1 MSDIASDDKFQSR
14 IQKMQLLRNDN
25 PRLDTPENIIRKA
38 VERKYPRLNFED
50 SRKIVN
56 DLVTKPTSEKIKIGN
71 EEVRIDDLTEYV
83 ADNIELINAGSSEY
97 GASSLGEYFGWI
109 EEAQSVIKNMNDG
122 EVTPQDLDDKH
133 NLLTNFQQREV
144 DLMVCISLYRRCNL
158 ENPRIKQKYDE
169 LNKKLLRLRE
179 IRSAIENSTKD
190 RVDEKK
196 IEDNDKSPEFLKAT
210 LYLHFLALLHNEIQE
225 NRQIVSEED
234 RRKLNVYSSSFV
246 NSSYILDN
254 IKKNNLLRKSAYRE
268 SLAEKFVE
276 SKPEVHSREAIEHK
290 LMILSGRIKPEFRD
304 SNYDASKIRER
315 VFDMNKYLQLK
326 RMQDGQEYLRA

>member
-109 EEAQSVIKNMNDG
+109 EEAQSVIKHMNDG
-122 EVTPQDLDDKH
+122 EVTAQDLDDKH

-290 LMILSGRIKPEFRD
+290 LLILSGRIKPEFRD
-304 SNYDASKIRER
+304 SNYDVSKIRER